1 MSLEVEKNAMSA
13 SKGHE
18 AGGLAGSKRLVSV
31 DALRGFDMFW
41 ITGGGALI
49 IALTQMFPKSSVME
63 AVCAQMRHARW
74 EGFTFEDLIFP
85 LFVFIVGIS
94 TVFSLD
100 KAIERDGIKAAL
112 IRICRRGAL
121 LFLLGI
127 FQNGGL
133 STPWHDI
140 RIWGV
145 LQRIGLAYVGTGVLY
160 CLLRKRVWSLAAVCV
175 GLLVGYWAVMT
186 FVPIRDITLTNREL
200 AFLAQKTGDTN
211 AAALFQKCRTYSFAY
226 ANDRSARAAAEK
238 LFYATTNRVAGVY
251 DMGQNVANHFDF
263 QYRLGMQF
271 DTYFDPEGFLGV
283 FPTIATCM
291 LGLFVGL
298 LLRSP
303 SCKDWHKV
311 VILLLAGAVM
321 LGLGVWWG
329 HYFPVVKK
337 IWTSSFVLV
346 AGGYS
351 AMLMGLFYLVV
362 DVWQWRLWCQ
372 PFVWV
377 GANAITIYLMQH
389 IVSFRDVA
397 KKLVGGDVAQFLDNH
412 VANGCG
418 AFVVSLV
425 AVVLT
430 FWFLRFLYERKIFL
444 RV

>member
-1 MSLEVEKNAMSA
+1 MNA
-13 SKGHE
+13 SKGNE

-49 IALTQMFPKSSVME
+49 VALTKMFPNSGVME
-63 AVCAQMRHARW
+63 GVFTQMVHVRW
-74 EGFTFEDLIFP
+74 EGFRFEDLIFP

-121 LFLLGI
+121 LVLLGI

-133 STPWHDI
+133 STAWHDI
-140 RIWGV
+140 RVLGV
-145 LQRIGLAYVGTGVLY
+145 LQRIGLAYVGAGVLY
-160 CLLRKRVWSLAAVCV
+160 CLLRKRVWFLAAVCV

-186 FVPIRDITLTNREL
+186 FVPIRDIQLTNREL
-200 AFLAQKTGDTN
+200 ASLAKKAGDTN
-211 AAALFQKCRTYSFAY
+211 TAALFLNGSSYSY
-226 ANDRSARAAAEK
+226 ANDCSRWAAAEK

-251 DMGQNVANHFDF
+251 DMGRNVANHFDF
-263 QYRLGMQF
+263 QYPLGSQL
-271 DTYFDPEGFLGV
+271 DGYFDPEGCLGV
-283 FPTIATCM
+283 FPSIATCM
-291 LGLFVGL
+291 LGLFAGL

-303 SCKDWHKV
+303 SCKDRHKV

-321 LGLGVWWG
+321 LGVGVWWG

-389 IVSFRDVA
+389 IVSFREVA
-397 KKLVGGDVAQFLDNH
+397 KRLVGGDVAQFLDNH

-418 AFVVSLV
+418 AFVVALL